1 LEFIVSDTKENDL
14 KVERSG
20 HTLVIILNRPAS
32 LNAVTTPMS
41 LAIADALEDAQAD
54 DDIRTVV
61 ITGTGRAF
69 CAGADIKESLA
80 GRPEVPERYQAWG
93 WGGFVRHFI
102 SKPVI
107 AAVNGLALGGGM
119 EIVLATD
126 LVVADEKAVFGLPEV
141 KIGTL
146 AAGGGCFRLLQEL
159 PPKIAL
165 KLLFSGDS
173 IDADEALRLGLINEV
188 VRDGRDVLDV
198 ALELAESINKNAPLA
213 VQAIKR
219 IAYGVGVGAERDDI
233 FWRVTALERAG
244 ILRTEDATEGR
255 RAFVEKRQPVWQSR

>member
-1 LEFIVSDTKENDL
+1 MSDTVKDDL

-20 HTLVIILNRPAS
+20 HTLVITLNRPAS

-41 LAIADALEDAQAD
+41 LAIADALEDAAAD
-54 DDIRTVV
+54 DEIRTVV

-80 GRPEVPERYQAWG
+80 GRPEVPERYKAWG

-102 SKPVI
+102 NKPVI

-119 EIVLATD
+119 ELVLAAD

-159 PPKIAL
+159 PPKVAL
-165 KLLFSGDS
+165 KLLWTGDS

-188 VRDGRDVLDV
+188 VTDGRSTLDA
-198 ALELAESINKNAPLA
+198 ALELAESINKNAPLS

-219 IAYGVGVGAERDDI
+219 IAYGVGDGTDAEEN
-233 FWRVTALERAG
+233 FWRVTKKEQVG
-244 ILRTEDATEGR
+244 ILQTEDAVEGR

>member
-1 LEFIVSDTKENDL
+1 MTDTQENDL
-14 KVERSG
+14 LVERSG
-20 HTLVIILNRPAS
+20 HTLVITLNRPAS

-41 LAIADALEDAQAD
+41 LAIADALEEAQAD
-54 DDIRTVV
+54 DHIRSVV
-61 ITGTGRAF
+61 ITGNGRAF

-80 GRPEVPERYQAWG
+80 GRPEVPEKYKAWG

-119 EIVLATD
+119 ELVLATD

-146 AAGGGCFRLLQEL
+146 AAGGGCFRLLTEL
-159 PPKIAL
+159 PPKVAL
-165 KLLFSGDS
+165 KLLWTGDS
-173 IDADEALRLGLINEV
+173 IAAGEALRLGLINEV
-188 VRDGRDVLDV
+188 VTDGRSVLDA
-198 ALELAESINKNAPLA
+198 ALELAESINKNAPLS

-219 IAYGVGVGAERDDI
+219 IAYGVGDGTDVEDN
-233 FWRVTALERAG
+233 FWRVTLQEQIN
-244 ILRTEDATEGR
+244 ILKTEDATEGR
-255 RAFVEKRQPVWQSR
+255 RAFVEKRQPAWQSR

>member
-1 LEFIVSDTKENDL
+1 VSDAMENDL
-14 KVERSG
+14 KVDRSG
-20 HTLVIILNRPAS
+20 HTLVITLNRPKS

-41 LAIADALEDAQAD
+41 LAIADALEEAQAD
-54 DDIRTVV
+54 DDIRSVI

-80 GRPEVPERYQAWG
+80 GRPEIPERYQAWG

-119 EIVLATD
+119 ELVLATD

-159 PPKIAL
+159 PPKLAL
-165 KLLFSGDS
+165 KLLWTGDS

-188 VRDGRDVLDV
+188 VTDGRNTLDA
-198 ALELAESINKNAPLA
+198 ALKLAESINNNAPLS

-219 IAYGVGVGAERDDI
+219 IAYGVGDGTDAEDN
-233 FWRVTALERAG
+233 FWRVTKKEQAG
-244 ILRTEDATEGR
+244 ILATEDAAEGR
-255 RAFVEKRQPVWQSR
+255 RAFVEKREPVWQNR

>member
-1 LEFIVSDTKENDL
+1 MSDAMENDL
-14 KVERSG
+14 LVERSG
-20 HTLVIILNRPAS
+20 HTLVIRLNRPSS

-41 LAIADALEDAQAD
+41 LGIADALEEAQAD
-54 DDIRTVV
+54 DDIRSVI
-61 ITGTGRAF
+61 ITGSGRAF

-80 GRPEVPERYQAWG
+80 GRPEVPERYHAWG
-93 WGGFVRHFI
+93 WGGIVRHFI

-146 AAGGGCFRLLQEL
+146 AAGGGCFRLLQEM
-159 PPKIAL
+159 PPKVAL
-165 KLLFSGDS
+165 RLLWTGDS
-173 IDADEALRLGLINEV
+173 IDANEALRLGLINEV
-188 VRDGRDVLDV
+188 VTDGHCTLDA
-198 ALELAESINKNAPLA
+198 ALELADSINKNAPLS

-219 IAYGVGVGAERDDI
+219 IAYGAGEGTDAEDN
-233 FWRVTALERAG
+233 FWRVTKKEQAG
-244 ILRTEDATEGR
+244 ILRTEDAVEGR
-255 RAFVEKRQPVWQSR
+255 RAFVEKRSPDWQNR

>member
-1 LEFIVSDTKENDL
+1 MSDPVENDL

-20 HTLVIILNRPAS
+20 HTLVITLNRPAS

-41 LAIADALEDAQAD
+41 LAIADALEEAQTD
-54 DDIRTVV
+54 DDIRSVV
-61 ITGTGRAF
+61 ITGAGRAF

-80 GRPEVPERYQAWG
+80 GRPEIPERYQAWG

-119 EIVLATD
+119 ELVLATD

-159 PPKIAL
+159 PPKVAL
-165 KLLFSGDS
+165 KLLWTGDS

-188 VRDGRDVLDV
+188 VRDGRSTLEA
-198 ALELAESINKNAPLA
+198 ALELAASINKNAPLS

-219 IAYGVGVGAERDDI
+219 IAYGVGDGTDVEDN
-233 FWRVTALERAG
+233 FWRVTKKEQLG
-244 ILRTEDATEGR
+244 ILQTEDAVEGR
-255 RAFVEKRQPVWQSR
+255 RAFVEKREPAWQNR